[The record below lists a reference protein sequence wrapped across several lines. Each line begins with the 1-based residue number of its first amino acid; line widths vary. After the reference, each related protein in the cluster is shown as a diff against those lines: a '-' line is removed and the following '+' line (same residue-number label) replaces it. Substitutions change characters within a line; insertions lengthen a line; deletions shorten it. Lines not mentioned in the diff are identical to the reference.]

1 VELDGRASS
10 GLNGTTAA
18 LTAAPDAAG
27 VLGPR
32 LGHSFR
38 DPERLREALTHRSFS
53 NEYPGSPD
61 NERLALLGDAV
72 LALVVAERLLAA
84 APDEPVGVLTPRR
97 AALVSGENLARWAT
111 TLDLG
116 AHLRLG
122 RGEEQMGGRAKESV
136 LATALEAVVGVIY
149 LEAGL
154 EATRATV
161 ARLAVW

>member
-1 VELDGRASS
+1 M
-10 GLNGTTAA
+10 
-18 LTAAPDAAG
+18 
-27 VLGPR
+27 LGPR
-32 LGHSFR
+32 LGHTFR
-38 DPERLREALTHRSFS
+38 DPAVLQEALTHRSFT
-53 NEYPGSPD
+53 NENPGPRD

-97 AALVSGENLARWAT
+97 AALVSGENLAGWAA

-122 RGEEQMGGRAKESV
+122 RGEEQMGGRTKESV
-136 LATALEAVVGVIY
+136 LATALEAVVGAIY

-154 EATRATV
+154 DAARAAV
-161 ARLAVW
+161 ARMAVW